1 VQRLS
6 YEFDKEGQMTFAIR
20 LLVAACVLRATV
32 APAQEVFQAGR
43 EVTLPTVVSEV
54 KPEYTPEAKRAHIE
68 GGVIMDAVVLAN
80 GKVGNVTVARSLDST
95 FGLDQ
100 QAVKAAKQW
109 TFKPGTKDGKPV
121 AVRVQIEM
129 TFTLK

>member
-1 VQRLS
+1 MKL
-6 YEFDKEGQMTFAIR
+6 AIR
-20 LLVAACVLRATV
+20 LLVTAWVLASAAAQ
-32 APAQEVFQAGR
+32 AQEVFQPGNG
-43 EVTLPTVVSEV
+43 VSLPTVVSEV

-68 GGVIMDAVVLAN
+68 GNVIVDAVVLAD

-109 TFKPGTKDGKPV
+109 KFKPGTKDGKPV
-121 AVRVQIEM
+121 AVRVSIEL